1 LYKKI
6 LVAVDGYEP
15 SLGAAQRAVEMA
27 VQYGSQVIAI
37 QVEEDIP
44 LLEVEKSIEEASLQ
58 EGLQQKPHTDK
69 ALDLVLAYGQQH
81 GVSVDTRLEKG
92 RITACILKV
101 SEDNDVDLI
110 IIGDSGRQGVQ
121 KWYFG
126 SVAQAV
132 SEGARSPVLIL
143 KKGAVDISDL
153 LALLPALEGS
163 AKLKVVKPVFQPEV
177 FKQSFKF
184 SFSLFVTFAI
194 IYFGAVLLTSAPM
207 KETAATIIMGLPLAI
222 WAGWGTII
230 GGVVITRIYLAKSI

>member
-1 LYKKI
+1 
-6 LVAVDGYEP
+6 VAVDGYDP
-15 SLGAAQRAVEMA
+15 SLGAAKRAVEMA
-27 VQYGSQVIAI
+27 AQYGSQVIVI

-44 LLEVEKSIEEASLQ
+44 LLEVEKSIEEASLK
-58 EGLQQKPHTDK
+58 GLEQKPLTDK
-69 ALDLVLAYGQQH
+69 PLDLVLAYGQQQ
-81 GVSVDTRLEKG
+81 GVSIDTRLEKG
-92 RITACILKV
+92 GITACILKV
-101 SEDNDVDLI
+101 TEDNGVDLI
-110 IIGDSGRQGVQ
+110 IIGDSGRKGID

-143 KKGAVDISDL
+143 KKGAVDISDM
-153 LALLPALEGS
+153 LALLPALKES
-163 AKLKVVKPVFQPEV
+163 AKLKGKVAKPVFQPEV
-177 FKQSFKF
+177 FKKSFKF
-184 SFSLFVTFAI
+184 SFSLFVAFAI